1 MRIRTH
7 AVRTPETRSSSSA
20 SAESAQSSIG
30 TFITI
35 TLINRIVN
43 QVFTYPRNHSRPLR
57 TTLLMDLLDKASPL
71 LEFEPSI
78 FKIMVKEIVVYP
90 EKFRFYLNNNL
101 ALDEGRCL
109 R

>member
-1 MRIRTH
+1 
-7 AVRTPETRSSSSA
+7 
-20 SAESAQSSIG
+20 
-30 TFITI
+30 
-35 TLINRIVN
+35 
-43 QVFTYPRNHSRPLR
+43 
-57 TTLLMDLLDKASPL
+57 MDLLDKASPL